1 MKSSSRF
8 FPARLMSAE
17 VYGSLAEDVYLVKP
31 NNSPDK
37 SVELAVT
44 HVTAVNG
51 KVSPGAKP
59 LVMVHGLY
67 QNKRMWCSD
76 SAVMAESLLAVGF
89 DVWMLEFRGHGHSP
103 INRQYARNTMADYA
117 RYDLPAVNTF
127 IEEQTG
133 QSVSW
138 LGYGAGGGALLMAL
152 AMGSFEEQCIGQVF
166 GMGVPFYA
174 ANWSR
179 VPGVSSLL
187 MARRLREDESFGP
200 EPEPMSL
207 LEHLVKENH
216 WFATRGAFAGVD
228 VWRELEGLRDSWSWL
243 FSGESPRD
251 MDSAFGVQALAGA
264 SGNLHGEDF
273 SGLEFVGPELYSWL
287 GDKSLTLSFA
297 RAIERLLSLKEK
309 RSDVLSSGE
318 APSVA

>member
-1 MKSSSRF
+1 M
-8 FPARLMSAE
+8 
-17 VYGSLAEDVYLVKP
+17 YGGLAEDVYLVKP

-44 HVTAVNG
+44 HVTPVSG
-51 KVSPGAKP
+51 VVSPDAKP
-59 LVMVHGLY
+59 LVLVHGLY

-76 SAVMAESLLAVGF
+76 SAALAESLLVAGF
-89 DVWMLEFRGHGHSP
+89 DVWMLEMRGHGHSP
-103 INRQYARNTMADYA
+103 INQLYSRNTMADYA
-117 RYDLPAVNTF
+117 RYDLPAVNMF

-133 QSVSW
+133 KPVNW
-138 LGYGAGGGALLMAL
+138 LGCGTGGGALLMAL
-152 AMGSFEEQCIGQVF
+152 ALGALEKQSLGSVL

-187 MARRLREDESFGP
+187 MARRLRADEAFGP

-207 LEHLVKENH
+207 LANLVKENH

-228 VWRELEGLRDSWSWL
+228 VWGELENVRDEWSWL
-243 FSGESPRD
+243 FSGGAPCD
-251 MDSAFGVQALAGA
+251 MDSRFGAFSAEGPV
-264 SGNLHGEDF
+264 SNLQCEGF
-273 SGLEFVGPELYSWL
+273 SGLEFVGEELYSWL
-287 GDKSLTLSFA
+287 ADESLTLSFA
-297 RAIERLLSLKEK
+297 KELERLLSLKEK
-309 RSDVLSSGE
+309 PSNVLPSGE

>member
-17 VYGSLAEDVYLVKP
+17 VYGGLAEDVYLVKP

-44 HVTAVNG
+44 HVTSIDG
-51 KVSPGAKP
+51 RVSAEATP
-59 LVMVHGLY
+59 LVLVHGLY

-76 SAVMAESLLAVGF
+76 SATLAESLVAVGF

-103 INRQYARNTMADYA
+103 INQLYSRNTMADYA
-117 RYDLPAVNTF
+117 RYDLPAVNMF

-133 QSVSW
+133 KPVNW
-138 LGYGAGGGALLMAL
+138 LGCGAGGGALLMAL
-152 AMGSFEEQCIGQVF
+152 ALRSFDEQSLGQVL

-179 VPGVSSLL
+179 VPGISSLL
-187 MARRLREDESFGP
+187 MARRLQAQEASGP

-207 LEHLVKENH
+207 LANLVKENH
-216 WFATRGAFAGVD
+216 WFATRGAYAGVD
-228 VWRELEGLRDSWSWL
+228 LWRELDGLRESWCWL
-243 FSGESPRD
+243 FSDESPRS
-251 MDSAFGVQALAGA
+251 MDSSFGADSSQGLADNFHCKAF
-264 SGNLHGEDF
+264 SE
-273 SGLEFVGPELYSWL
+273 LEFVGEGLYSWL
-287 GDKSLTLSFA
+287 AKRPSTLLFA
-297 RAIERLLSLKEK
+297 KEVGRLLSLKEK
-309 RSDVLSSGE
+309 LSDVPSAGK